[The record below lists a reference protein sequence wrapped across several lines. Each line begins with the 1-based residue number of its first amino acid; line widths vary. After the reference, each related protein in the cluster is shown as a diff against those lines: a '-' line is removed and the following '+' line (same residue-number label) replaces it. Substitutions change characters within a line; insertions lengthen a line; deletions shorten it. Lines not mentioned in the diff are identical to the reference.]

1 MVAKGVTVDEPRDQA
16 RKAAPKPDVREVP
29 PEPTAGASTPEPDV
43 RAALLATDEH
53 EALIGMFGV
62 PAFALPWIDRLLEP
76 TELRLVA
83 ALAGGPLTVPEA
95 AGALGVP
102 VSLSFFE
109 RAVRRGIVDRPTP
122 EVVTLADFATRLEIW
137 TLFEGWKDLP
147 ADVRRALGEWS
158 LARYINDKRPQVEA
172 LLAGERPWPG
182 LENAEYLLL
191 AEAEALLARAEH
203 VYLWPCDC
211 RALMEGCRKPSL
223 VCLRFDNDRGLGW
236 EISHERAVAVLRD
249 ADRHGLMHTGEV
261 GAAGD
266 DTSLTS
272 GAICNCCADCC
283 FPQLAG
289 QALGATRLWPRVRYV
304 AVRDAASCGGCG
316 RCARRCPFGAFTVAR
331 AGQGSKRAAAG
342 SLDVTFDGE
351 LCRGCGLCATGCPDG
366 AIAMAALTS
375 GVAG

>member
-1 MVAKGVTVDEPRDQA
+1 VPADRHGGEGVTVDEPRDDA
-16 RKAAPKPDVREVP
+16 RDEAAPKPDVREA
-29 PEPTAGASTPEPDV
+29 TNKSDV
-43 RAALLATDEH
+43 REAVLEEDERAALT
-53 EALIGMFGV
+53 GTFGV

-83 ALAGGPLTVPEA
+83 ALAGGPLTIPEA
-95 AGALGVP
+95 AGALGVA
-102 VSLSFFE
+102 VSPSFFE

-122 EVVTLADFATRLEIW
+122 EVVALADFATRLEIW

-147 ADVRRALGEWS
+147 ADVRRALAEWR
-158 LARYINDKRPQVEA
+158 LARYIKEKRPQVED

-191 AEAEALLARAEH
+191 AEAEALLARA
-203 VYLWPCDC
+203 YLWPCDC
-211 RALMEGCRKPSL
+211 RALMEGCHKPSL

-236 EISHERAVAVLRD
+236 EISHERAAAVLRD

-261 GAAGD
+261 GAGGD
-266 DTSLTS
+266 QTPLTS

-289 QALGATRLWPRVRYV
+289 QALGATRLWPRVRYI
-304 AVRDAASCGGCG
+304 AVRDAARCGGCG
-316 RCARRCPFGAFTVAR
+316 RCARRCPFGAFAVAR
-331 AGQGSKRAAAG
+331 GRRGSKRVVTGG
-342 SLDVTFDGE
+342 SLDVTFNEE

-375 GVAG
+375 GVG